1 MRWKEASGA
10 LSNNEKLRM
19 ITLTNSEEKKGLG
32 VINNAKRYRRSTRLA
47 LLTVVYGIWLQLNQ
61 GVLVRYLIYQLVQDL
76 ISPQA
81 IAATFVFVGAGSLIG
96 IAIDIRGIKALFF
109 TMTTVLWSTWA
120 ISFFITPP
128 PNSVWIFSAFIAYL
142 SYEAIW
148 VDRT

>member
-1 MRWKEASGA
+1 MIT
-10 LSNNEKLRM
+10 LINNEK
-19 ITLTNSEEKKGLG
+19 KKGLG
-32 VINNAKRYRRSTRLA
+32 VVSNAKRYGRSTRLA
-47 LLTVVYGIWLQLNQ
+47 LLTVVYGLWLQLSQ
-61 GVLVRYLIYQLVQDL
+61 GVLVRYLIYQLLQDL

-81 IAATFVFVGAGSLIG
+81 IAMTFVFVGVGSLIG
-96 IAIDIRGIKALFF
+96 IAIGIKEVKALFS

-148 VDRT
+148 VDRI